1 MTDTLSGLAQKS
13 SSSPLRSAIRRGWT
27 FGLMGLMGLAVV
39 LSGCATVKSL
49 EAGKPALYVY
59 STIDALLSGAYDG
72 ELTVGQLV
80 SKGDFGLGTYNR
92 LDGEMLVLGGVP
104 YHFKADGSVTVA
116 KPDDKIP
123 LAYVLPFRPTHRFTL
138 AGSPA
143 AMSLTDI
150 ETAID
155 ARLPNKNLFYA
166 VDVTGQFTGITTRAI
181 AAQSRPYRPLAE
193 LVKTQVL
200 FQRASATGTMVGI
213 RSPAFSKGVSVPGW
227 HWHFISTDR
236 SYGGHVLAIGL
247 VNAVANVT
255 PSHKV
260 DLDLPANE
268 DFANSDQT
276 KDRSAEL
283 HQVEKQPK

>member
-1 MTDTLSGLAQKS
+1 MTDTILGLAQKTS
-13 SSSPLRSAIRRGWT
+13 WPSLRMAVKKGQLL
-27 FGLMGLMGLAVV
+27 GLLTLAAV
-39 LSGCATVKSL
+39 LSGCATVKSA
-49 EAGKPALYVY
+49 EDDKPAIYIY

-72 ELTVGQLV
+72 ELTVKQMV

-116 KPDDKIP
+116 KPDDRIP

-138 AGSPA
+138 AGAPA

-150 ETAID
+150 EAAID

-200 FQRASATGTMVGI
+200 FPKASATGTMVGI

-247 VNAVANVT
+247 VNAVANIT

-260 DLDLPANE
+260 DLDLPGNE

-276 KDRSAEL
+276 KDRAAEL
-283 HQVEKQPK
+283 HQVEKQQK

>member
-1 MTDTLSGLAQKS
+1 MKNTPSSLAQKS
-13 SSSPLRSAIRRGWT
+13 SLLRTAIKGGW
-27 FGLMGLMGLAVV
+27 LCGLA
-39 LSGCATVKSL
+39 LALTGCATVMST
-49 EAGKPALYVY
+49 EAAKPALYVY

-72 ELTVGQLV
+72 ELTVKQMV

-116 KPDDKIP
+116 KPDARIP
-123 LAYVLPFRPTHRFTL
+123 LAYVLPFKPTHRFTL
-138 AGSPA
+138 AGSPK

-150 ETAID
+150 EADID

-181 AAQSRPYRPLAE
+181 AAQVRPYRPLAE
-193 LVKTQVL
+193 VVKTQVL
-200 FQRASATGTMVGI
+200 FPRDSATGTMVGI

-247 VNAVANVT
+247 VNAVANIT

-276 KDRSAEL
+276 KDRAAEL
-283 HQVEKQPK
+283 HQVEKQQK

>member
-1 MTDTLSGLAQKS
+1 MTDTPWGLAQPS
-13 SSSPLRSAIRRGWT
+13 SESPLQKTIRRGWAC
-27 FGLMGLMGLAVV
+27 GLFGLAVA
-39 LSGCATVKSL
+39 LSGCASVAPTESD
-49 EAGKPALYVY
+49 KPAIYIY

-72 ELTVGQLV
+72 ELTVKQMV

-104 YHFKADGSVTVA
+104 YHFTADGSVTVA
-116 KPDDKIP
+116 KPDDRIP

-138 AGSPA
+138 AGAPA

-150 ETAID
+150 EAAID

-200 FQRASATGTMVGI
+200 FPKASATGTMVGI

-247 VNAVANVT
+247 VNAVANIT

-260 DLDLPANE
+260 ELDLPGNE

-276 KDRSAEL
+276 KDRAAEL
-283 HQVEKQPK
+283 HQVEKQQK

>member
-1 MTDTLSGLAQKS
+1 MIDLLQGLTQKSPWPSLRTAIKGGWICGLA
-13 SSSPLRSAIRRGWT
+13 
-27 FGLMGLMGLAVV
+27 LA
-39 LSGCATVKSL
+39 LTGCATVMPT
-49 EAGKPALYVY
+49 EADKPALYVY

-72 ELTVGQLV
+72 ELTVKQMV
-80 SKGDFGLGTYNR
+80 NKGDFGLGTYNR

-123 LAYVLPFRPTHRFTL
+123 LAYVLPFRPTLRFTM
-138 AGSPA
+138 AGSPK

-150 ETAID
+150 EADID

-181 AAQSRPYRPLAE
+181 AAQVRPYRPLAE

-200 FQRASATGTMVGI
+200 FPRDSATGTMVGI

-247 VNAVANVT
+247 VNAVANIT

-276 KDRSAEL
+276 KDRAAEL
-283 HQVEKQPK
+283 HQVEKQQK

>member
-1 MTDTLSGLAQKS
+1 MTDTTRGLAQKS
-13 SSSPLRSAIRRGWT
+13 LWPSLRMAIKKGQVL
-27 FGLMGLMGLAVV
+27 GLLSLAVI
-39 LSGCATVKSL
+39 LSGCAAVKPT
-49 EAGKPALYVY
+49 EADKPALYIY

-72 ELTVGQLV
+72 ELTVKQLV

-104 YHFKADGSVTVA
+104 YHFTADGSVTVA
-116 KPDDKIP
+116 KPDDRIP
-123 LAYVLPFRPTHRFTL
+123 LAYVLPFKPTLRFTL
-138 AGSPA
+138 AGSPK
-143 AMSLTDI
+143 AMSLADI
-150 ETAID
+150 EADID

-181 AAQSRPYRPLAE
+181 AAQVRPYRPLAE

-200 FQRASATGTMVGI
+200 FPRASATGTMVGI

-227 HWHFISTDR
+227 HWHFISTDK

-247 VNAVANVT
+247 VDAVANIT

-276 KDRSAEL
+276 KDRAAEL
-283 HQVEKQPK
+283 HQVEKQQK

>member
-1 MTDTLSGLAQKS
+1 MTDTTRGLAQKS
-13 SSSPLRSAIRRGWT
+13 LWPSLRMAIKKGQVL
-27 FGLMGLMGLAVV
+27 GLLSLAVI
-39 LSGCATVKSL
+39 LSGCATVKPT
-49 EAGKPALYVY
+49 EADKPALYIY

-72 ELTVGQLV
+72 ELTVKQLV

-104 YHFKADGSVTVA
+104 YHFTADGSVTVA

-123 LAYVLPFRPTHRFTL
+123 LAYVLPFKPTIRFVMEGKTTAMTL
-138 AGSPA
+138 
-143 AMSLTDI
+143 TNI
-150 ETAID
+150 EAAID

-181 AAQSRPYRPLAE
+181 AAQVRPYRPLAE

-200 FQRASATGTMVGI
+200 FPKASATGTMVGI

-227 HWHFISTDR
+227 HWHFISADR

-247 VNAVANVT
+247 VDAVANIT

-276 KDRSAEL
+276 KDRAAEL
-283 HQVEKQPK
+283 HQVEKQQK